1 MLLVLKLIAW
11 FSRIDSFD
19 IETAGD
25 VTVVGGILR
34 VSTKYEVRDLRSRA
48 IHALRKSYP
57 TSFIEYQ
64 SAVKGAHFTPKICPE
79 RRIYVVNLI
88 CETNTLILLPA
99 ALLFCCWSKT
109 QDLLGGVMF
118 NGEHIE
124 LPTQLA
130 HTILLGREEL
140 TRRAYNQTYQTVFER
155 VRGNAACLD
164 PAGCQKAARAR
175 GEIAIMKGWLNPLE
189 NPTTVYTGTSFQFCG
204 PCSDT
209 HNRVFERHCQRIWD
223 ELPSVFKLP
232 SWKALQQQTS
242 TSDDPLEW

>member
-11 FSRIDSFD
+11 FYQIDSFD

-57 TSFIEYQ
+57 TSFTEYQ

-118 NGEHIE
+118 NG
-124 LPTQLA
+124 
-130 HTILLGREEL
+130 
-140 TRRAYNQTYQTVFER
+140 
-155 VRGNAACLD
+155 C
-164 PAGCQKAARAR
+164 
-175 GEIAIMKGWLNPLE
+175 
-189 NPTTVYTGTSFQFCG
+189 TTVTLLDFMYQRLDRDQFCR
-204 PCSDT
+204 C
-209 HNRVFERHCQRIWD
+209 VIVIRIISRLNIWMPQLVLVC
-223 ELPSVFKLP
+223 E
-232 SWKALQQQTS
+232 
-242 TSDDPLEW
+242 